1 MQSLLEIIAYLGSRL
16 EFSSH
21 DTCPDFDP
29 NIDSE
34 LVLICVK
41 RLLKI
46 SISFAYQEVFKWW
59 VS

>member
-1 MQSLLEIIAYLGSRL
+1 MQSLSEIIAYLCSRL

-29 NIDSE
+29 VIDLE

-41 RLLKI
+41 CLHKI
-46 SISFAYQEVFKWW
+46 SISFTYQEVFKWW